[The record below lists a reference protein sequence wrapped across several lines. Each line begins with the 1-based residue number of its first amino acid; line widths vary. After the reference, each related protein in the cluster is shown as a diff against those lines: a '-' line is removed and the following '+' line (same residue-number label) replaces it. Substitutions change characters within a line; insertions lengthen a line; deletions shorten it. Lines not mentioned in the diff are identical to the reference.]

1 MGTRKTFFWVMVLIG
16 GLVACGS
23 LIPREGWDASAN
35 GPVIPH
41 DNFPADCSL
50 CHVGGSWTE
59 IRDDFEF
66 DHLAKTGVELKGAH
80 ADAACLRCHN
90 DRGPVAVFADR
101 GCSGCHE
108 DTHRGRL
115 GPDCQSCHNEES
127 WHPRDAIRQ
136 HAMTR
141 FPLVGPHAS
150 AECFAC
156 HEGAQVGNF
165 EGLVPECAVCH
176 TDEAASVTDPDHSA
190 FSNDC
195 QRCHSEVDWKPAQFD
210 HPASFPLTNGHS
222 GLDCSACHLPNT
234 FEGLSTDCASCHTDD
249 YNATTDPNHITAGF
263 STDCMLCHDT
273 SDWNN
278 ASFEHPA
285 SFQLVGGHDLTDCS
299 LCHIG
304 GVFEGTPTDC
314 AACHLDDYNATT
326 DPNHITSGFSTDCM
340 LCHDVFDWGNADFE
354 HPASFP
360 LIGGHN
366 LNDCTVCHIN
376 NVFEGTPSDCAAC
389 HTDDYNATTNPDHAA
404 TGFPLDC
411 MFCHNVYDWNDATF
425 DHSFP
430 IDRGAHKNLD
440 CIECHTVPSATPA
453 FSCIDCHEHRQS
465 RMDDKHD
472 GVSGYVW
479 ESSACFMCHPD
490 GKE

>member
-1 MGTRKTFFWVMVLIG
+1 MSTRKTFIWVVVLIG

-59 IRDDFEF
+59 IRDDFKF
-66 DHLAKTGVELKGAH
+66 DHLAETGVELKGAH
-80 ADAACLRCHN
+80 TKAACLRCHN

-101 GCSGCHE
+101 GCAGCHE

-127 WHPRDAIRQ
+127 WHPRDAIRK
-136 HAMTR
+136 HALTR

-156 HEGAQVGNF
+156 HEGAQVGNL
-165 EGLVPECAVCH
+165 EGLGPVCEVCH
-176 TDEAASVTDPDHSA
+176 SDEAAAVTDPDHIANGFTS
-190 FSNDC
+190 DC
-195 QRCHSEVDWKPAQFD
+195 QRCHSQLDWKPAQFD

-222 GLDCSACHLPNT
+222 GLDCTDCHLPNT
-234 FEGLSTDCASCHTDD
+234 FAGLSTDCATCHTDD

-273 SDWNN
+273 TSWNN
-278 ASFEHPA
+278 ANFEHPA
-285 SFQLVGGHDLTDCS
+285 SFPLVGGHDLTNCS

-304 GVFEGTPTDC
+304 GVFTGTPT
-314 AACHLDDYNATT
+314 
-326 DPNHITSGFSTDCM
+326 
-340 LCHDVFDWGNADFE
+340 
-354 HPASFP
+354 
-360 LIGGHN
+360 
-366 LNDCTVCHIN
+366 
-376 NVFEGTPSDCAAC
+376 DCAAC

-404 TGFPLDC
+404 MGFPLDC
-411 MFCHNVYDWNDATF
+411 MTCHDVFDWNNATF

-430 IDRGAHKNLD
+430 IDRGAHRNLD
-440 CIECHTVPSATPA
+440 CIDCHTVPAATPA
-453 FSCIDCHEHRQS
+453 FSCIECHEHSQS

-472 GVSGYVW
+472 EVSGYVW

-490 GKE
+490 GRE